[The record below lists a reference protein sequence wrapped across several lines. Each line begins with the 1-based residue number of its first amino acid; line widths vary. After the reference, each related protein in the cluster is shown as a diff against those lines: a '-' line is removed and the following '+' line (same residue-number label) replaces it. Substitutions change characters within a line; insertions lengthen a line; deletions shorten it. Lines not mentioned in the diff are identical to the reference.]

1 MCAQSSAREHLPHP
15 LASALCALLTRVPT
29 AQSWEAALTVG
40 DMSPACV
47 AQSLAL
53 QQSDA
58 STARVG
64 LPMPASSLRVP
75 RGIPSP
81 NSSIHTQ
88 LPHLARTTHFSDFPR
103 QSQEQNRVFGS
114 CINAVWLTSVHLETT
129 PACLVPTPNQ
139 CLLKTERLQ
148 GGS

>member
-1 MCAQSSAREHLPHP
+1 MCTRSGAREHLLHPPP
-15 LASALCALLTRVPT
+15 LASFTLLTRVPT
-29 AQSWEAALTVG
+29 HPVLGGGSAW
-40 DMSPACV
+40 V

-75 RGIPSP
+75 SGIPSP
-81 NSSIHTQ
+81 NSSIFTL
-88 LPHLARTTHFSDFPR
+88 LPHLARTTHFSDLPR
-103 QSQEQNRVFGS
+103 QSWEQNSVFDS
-114 CINAVWLTSVHLETT
+114 CINAAWLTSFTLETT

-139 CLLKTERLQ
+139 CLLKTQGLQ